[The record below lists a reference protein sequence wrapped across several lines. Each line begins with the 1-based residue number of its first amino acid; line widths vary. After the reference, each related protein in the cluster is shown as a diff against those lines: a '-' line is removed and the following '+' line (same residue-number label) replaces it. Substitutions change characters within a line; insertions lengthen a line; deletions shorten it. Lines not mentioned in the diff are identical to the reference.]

1 MFCDLSDEVYFLGRS
16 EGVSLRDLRRPIKV
30 HCKYELLFFLC
41 SGTGKKS
48 SPTWKDPKTG
58 LEWQCESPD
67 EMSWYEAKRYSKSLS
82 LDGKRDWRLPSLAEL
97 ESLLDRTKAR
107 SDGRPLMREEVP
119 FRYNLSYWS
128 STTFERDTNNAWIVM
143 FDGAYVLSYYKSNL
157 YRVRC
162 VRG

>member
-1 MFCDLSDEVYFLGRS
+1 MNPLSFPIVVKS
-16 EGVSLRDLRRPIKV
+16 EIRKTLA
-30 HCKYELLFFLC
+30 
-41 SGTGKKS
+41 
-48 SPTWKDPKTG
+48 WKDPKTG
-58 LEWQCESPD
+58 LEWQCQSPG

-107 SDGRPLMREEVP
+107 SDGRAPMREEVP
-119 FRYNLSYWS
+119 FRDNLSYWS
-128 STTFERDTNNAWIVM
+128 STTFELHTNNAWIVM